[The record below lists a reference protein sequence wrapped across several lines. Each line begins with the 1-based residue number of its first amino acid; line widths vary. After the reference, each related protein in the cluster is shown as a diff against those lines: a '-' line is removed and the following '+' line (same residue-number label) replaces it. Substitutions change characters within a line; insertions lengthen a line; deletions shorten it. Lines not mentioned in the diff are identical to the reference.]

1 MFVFSGLDK
10 TSKTPA
16 NQGRVVEPTKP
27 TQLPDIDE
35 HAEREPSRM
44 ATLPSRSSH
53 ASESLETA
61 FIFHSTQSSSVGH
74 CAAQFEVL
82 YANRLKRHARQRRS
96 SLPGRVRLGRRRK
109 LATFVAVGPL
119 NPCVLRNNEHLP
131 CQAKSI

>member
-61 FIFHSTQSSSVGH
+61 FIFHSTNPLQSDI
-74 CAAQFEVL
+74 APP
-82 YANRLKRHARQRRS
+82 NLKFCTRI
-96 SLPGRVRLGRRRK
+96 V
-109 LATFVAVGPL
+109 
-119 NPCVLRNNEHLP
+119 
-131 CQAKSI
+131 